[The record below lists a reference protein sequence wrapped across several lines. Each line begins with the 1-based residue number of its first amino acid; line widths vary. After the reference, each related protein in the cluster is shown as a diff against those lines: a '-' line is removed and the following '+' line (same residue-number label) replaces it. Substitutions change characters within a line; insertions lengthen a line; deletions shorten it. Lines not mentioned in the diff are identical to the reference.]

1 MKQNISSP
9 MRPYRKRVMAKIM
22 KRLRIL
28 GRTEKMVLKTFWA
41 KGIWSRT
48 MLGDSYV

>member
-1 MKQNISSP
+1 M
-9 MRPYRKRVMAKIM
+9 KRVIAKII
-22 KRLRIL
+22 KRLRVL
-28 GRTEKMVLKTFWA
+28 GRTEKIVWKTFWA